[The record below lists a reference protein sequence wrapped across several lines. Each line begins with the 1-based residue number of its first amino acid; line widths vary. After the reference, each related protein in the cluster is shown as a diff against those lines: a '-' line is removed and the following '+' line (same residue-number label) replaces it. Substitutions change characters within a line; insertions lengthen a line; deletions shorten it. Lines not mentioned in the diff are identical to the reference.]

1 MRVRTNLIWA
11 AAAVIAGFFVLLGYF
26 IDHEVIN
33 SLRLVLIRWAVL
45 LAAVALFLGL
55 FNLLSVHWSKVSEQA
70 IGWPYS
76 AVLIL
81 AFLVTLILGLVF
93 GPDNQV
99 SLGLFNYIQL
109 PIEAS
114 LMALLAVSLAVAG
127 FRLVSRRRDLFSLV
141 FIGTALLVLLG
152 TGPWLIG
159 GESQFYILVGQVR
172 NWLVQVWASG
182 GARGIVLGVALGAVL
197 TGLRVLLAIDRPYGD

>member
-1 MRVRTNLIWA
+1 
-11 AAAVIAGFFVLLGYF
+11 
-26 IDHEVIN
+26 
-33 SLRLVLIRWAVL
+33 
-45 LAAVALFLGL
+45 
-55 FNLLSVHWSKVSEQA
+55 
-70 IGWPYS
+70 
-76 AVLIL
+76 
-81 AFLVTLILGLVF
+81 LGLVF

-114 LMALLAVSLAVAG
+114 LMALLTVSLAVAG

-141 FIGTALLVLLG
+141 FVGTALLVLLG
-152 TGPWLIG
+152 TGPWLTG
-159 GESQFYILVGQVR
+159 GESNFYILIGQVR

-197 TGLRVLLAIDRPYGD
+197 TGLRILLAVDRPYGD